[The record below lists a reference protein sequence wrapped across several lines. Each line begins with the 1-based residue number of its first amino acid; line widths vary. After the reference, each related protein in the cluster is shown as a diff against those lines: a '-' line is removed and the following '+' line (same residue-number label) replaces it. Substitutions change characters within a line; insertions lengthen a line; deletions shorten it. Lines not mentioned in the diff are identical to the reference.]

1 MDPPAELVLTDTAQN
16 PWRVRLGESGATFT
30 PDVGTAAVVARDAVT
45 RAMKVFTTLTG
56 KAALLVSFDER
67 RAVFHLD
74 PPTLATLGGWIG
86 RDAMTRMAVRAFAT
100 IALVCG
106 ALWIVG
112 SFPLDGDP
120 EAGVAAVPIDMLGM
134 GLGVLGVVA
143 GAIGRWSPRRYVLVL
158 DAAWCI
164 GVAVHGL
171 WDVIYE
177 QASPFWLIFSA
188 ALAAQALGQLRL
200 FFALGAL
207 PIPGRP
213 AA

>member
-1 MDPPAELVLTDTAQN
+1 MDPPSELKLTDTAQN
-16 PWRVRLGESGATFT
+16 PWRVRLNEAGATFI
-30 PDVGTAAVVARDAVT
+30 PDVGAAAVVARDAAT

-56 KAALLVSFDER
+56 KAALLVSLDER
-67 RAVFHLD
+67 RAVFHLE
-74 PPTLATLGGWIG
+74 PSTLAAFGGWIG

-120 EAGVAAVPIDMLGM
+120 DAGVAAIPIDVLGM
-134 GLGVLGVVA
+134 GLGVLGIIA

-171 WDVIYE
+171 WDVVYDA
-177 QASPFWLIFSA
+177 ASPLWLVFSA

-207 PIPGRP
+207 PK